1 MPTIGGIHW
10 YERFLILDRG
20 VPTLVVQRWQHSSM
34 DNSKRMVSEQREPAT
49 PGCEYDEVRQAP
61 GDVPPDSLNDWFDVL
76 KREDFERSFKEDPR
90 CKGKGM
96 SPSRGKYI
104 AYFKKLNARDND

>member
-1 MPTIGGIHW
+1 MRFIIRPGSDPVARANANLLTAMGLLGGGIVALGKTHC
-10 YERFLILDRG
+10 
-20 VPTLVVQRWQHSSM
+20 LV
-34 DNSKRMVSEQREPAT
+34 
-49 PGCEYDEVRQAP
+49 AP
-61 GDVPPDSLNDWFDVL
+61 GDVPPDVLNDWFDVL
-76 KREDFERSFKEDPR
+76 SREDFERSFKEDPR